1 MATQCESEL
10 SAWSLNHAS
19 WRLGVRDDVEASA
32 DVLRCRDIMAA
43 VLEQQHRATVK
54 AIATK
59 VANAMFVNLAGEG
72 DTGNWKVIDDIVAFL
87 DRPPPG
93 M

>member
-1 MATQCESEL
+1 MATQCENEL
-10 SAWSLNHAS
+10 AAWAMAKAS
-19 WRLGVRDDVEASA
+19 YDLGVRDDVAASA

-43 VLEQQHRATVK
+43 VLEEQHRATVK

-59 VANAMFVNLAGEG
+59 VANAMFVRLAGDG

-87 DRPPPG
+87 ELPPTG